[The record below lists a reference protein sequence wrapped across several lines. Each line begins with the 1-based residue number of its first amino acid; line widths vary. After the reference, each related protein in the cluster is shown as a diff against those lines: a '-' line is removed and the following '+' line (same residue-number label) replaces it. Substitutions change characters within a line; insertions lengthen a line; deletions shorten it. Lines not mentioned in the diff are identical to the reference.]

1 MSNTRL
7 SHSSVSKFQECPTA
21 WNFHYNKKLRHKFQS
36 SALCFGTAID
46 KALEASC
53 KRNGKANEVFLET
66 WTRQDINKKSCELA
80 ENPNIVYSESDI
92 DLDLITDESR
102 QFLSLKNPRWEDDYS
117 IIVTKKETFGF
128 RNLED
133 EERSLYNLVAWHSL
147 LSKGYLMIEAFE
159 RKILPRIKRVLAT
172 QKEIKLEND
181 EGDKITGFAD
191 LVVEWEDGSII
202 VLDIKTSSR
211 NYEETAVLTSPQ
223 LSLYIYSLSEEYK
236 TRKAGFIVLN
246 KRVNK
251 NKTKVCS
258 KCGWNGTGNR
268 SRTCPKEYAAG
279 DEHNNAGLS
288 RCAGEWNEQ
297 IEPEIY
303 IQTIIDE
310 IPQQTENIVIE
321 NIDFINQSIKSGVFY
336 RNLQSCVKP
345 WGPCPYFGICYKND
359 YSEVIEVK

>member
-1 MSNTRL
+1 MGNTRL
-7 SHSSVSKFQECPTA
+7 SHSSVTKYQDCAQA
-21 WNFHYNKKLRHKFQS
+21 WDFHYNKKLRHRFQS

-53 KRNGKANEVFLET
+53 KRNGKAKEVFLQT
-66 WTRQDINKKSCELA
+66 WTKQDINKVSCDLA

-92 DLDLITDESR
+92 DLDLISETSTHYIK
-102 QFLSLKNPRWEDDYS
+102 QKYPNWEEDYK

-128 RNLED
+128 RNLEAD
-133 EERSLYNLVAWHSL
+133 ERSLYNLVAWHSL
-147 LSKGYLMIEAFE
+147 LTKGFLMIEAFE
-159 RKILPRIKRVLAT
+159 TKILPRIKRVLAT

-211 NYEETAVLTSPQ
+211 NYEETSVLTSPQ
-223 LSLYIYSLSEEYK
+223 LSLYVYSLTEEYK

-246 KRVNK
+246 KRVSK

-258 KCGWNGTGNR
+258 KCEWNGTGNR
-268 SRTCPKEYAAG
+268 SRTCPQEYDG
-279 DEHNNAGLS
+279 T
-288 RCAGEWNEQ
+288 RCAGEW
-297 IEPEIY
+297 IEKIDPEIY

-310 IPQQTENIVIE
+310 IPLQTEKIVIE
-321 NIDFINQSIKSGVFY
+321 NIDFINQSIKAGIFF
-336 RNLQSCVKP
+336 RNLNSCQKP
-345 WGPCPYFGICYKND
+345 WGPCPFFRVCFHND
-359 YSEVIEVK
+359 YSELIEVK

>member
-7 SHSSVSKFQECPTA
+7 SHSSVSKFMDCPTA
-21 WNFHYNKKLRHKFQS
+21 WNFHYNKKLRHRFQS

-46 KALEASC
+46 KAIEAVV
-53 KRNGKANEVFLET
+53 KINDDPYDVFLET
-66 WTRQDINKKSCELA
+66 WTKQDINKVPSLLA

-92 DLDLITDESR
+92 DLDLINNESK
-102 QFLSLKNPRWEDDYS
+102 QFLNLKYPNWERDYE

-128 RNLED
+128 KNLED
-133 EERSLYNLVAWHSL
+133 DERSLYNLVAWHSL
-147 LSKGYLMIEAFE
+147 LAKGYLMIASFTT
-159 RKILPRIKRVLAT
+159 KILPRIKRVLAT

-181 EGDKITGFAD
+181 EEDKITGFAD
-191 LVVEWEDGSII
+191 LVVEWEDGSIV

-223 LSLYIYSLSEEYK
+223 LSLYIYSLYNEYK

-246 KRVNK
+246 KRVSK
-251 NKTKVCS
+251 NKTKKCS

-268 SRTCPKEYAAG
+268 SRTCPQEI
-279 DEHNNAGLS
+279 DEV
-288 RCAGEWNEQ
+288 RCAGEW
-297 IEPEIY
+297 IEVINPEIY
-303 IQTIIDE
+303 IQTLIDD
-310 IPQQTENIVIE
+310 IPQQTEDIVID
-321 NIDFINQSIKSGVFY
+321 NIDFINQSIKSGIFY

-359 YSEVIEVK
+359 FSEVIEVK